1 MYNNLAA
8 MVSSKK
14 ILVTGADGFIG
25 SHLAERLVGEGH
37 RVVAL
42 CQYNSF
48 GHRGWLDDI
57 DNKIA
62 KNLEVLHGDI
72 RDGDFIN
79 DTVRGCDVI
88 LHLAALIAIP
98 FSYKSPRSYI
108 ETNVL
113 GTLNILQA
121 ARQHAVEKLIQTS
134 TSEVYGTAQF
144 VPITETHPLRGQSPY
159 SASKIAADQIAYSFF
174 TSFQTPVTILRPF
187 NTFGPRQSTRAI
199 IPTIITQIA
208 RGERNLRLGALSPT
222 RDFSFVDDTVSGF
235 IATLTADE
243 ISGETIN
250 LGSNYEISIRDTV
263 EAIARAYR
271 VEVAVTTDDKR
282 MRPENSEVERL
293 WASNAKAYE
302 LLNWTPQFGGLDG
315 FERGLERTI
324 SWFQDEA
331 NLAKYKQKSY
341 SI

>member
-1 MYNNLAA
+1 

-37 RVVAL
+37 KVISL

-48 GHRGWLDDI
+48 GHHGWLDDI
-57 DNKIA
+57 DDKIA
-62 KNLEVLHGDI
+62 RDMEVHHGDI
-72 RDGDFIN
+72 RDGDFVNSI
-79 DTVRGCDVI
+79 VSGCDVV

-121 ARQHAVEKLIQTS
+121 ARDHDVERLIQTS

-144 VPITETHPLRGQSPY
+144 IPITEAHQLQGQSPY

-208 RGERNLRLGALSPT
+208 RGERNLRLGALTPT

-235 IATLTADE
+235 IATLTADK

-250 LGSNYEISIRDTV
+250 LGSNYEISIKDTV
-263 EAIARAYR
+263 EAIARASR
-271 VEVAVTTDDKR
+271 VDVTVTTDAER
-282 MRPENSEVERL
+282 LRPENSEVERL
-293 WASNAKAYE
+293 WACNAKAYE
-302 LLNWTPQFGGLDG
+302 LLNCAPQYGGLDG
-315 FERGLERTI
+315 FERGLEKTI

-331 NLAKYKQKSY
+331 NLAKYKQQSY